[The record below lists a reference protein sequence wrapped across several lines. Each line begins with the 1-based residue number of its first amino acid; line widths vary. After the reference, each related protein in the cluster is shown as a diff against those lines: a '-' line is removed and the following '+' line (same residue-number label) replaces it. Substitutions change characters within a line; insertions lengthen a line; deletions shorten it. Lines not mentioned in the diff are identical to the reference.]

1 MYRMYMAYE
10 YQTMDGAMAVPVA
23 ETRYALTDDAF
34 DGLLPDGQS
43 WKLVWSGGPY
53 RLWEPGDTRW
63 ALLCNVFHFEGGA
76 VRCDLVASKPGLV
89 VHPLPL
95 QSRPAVPGPAGA
107 RFVVSGGAG
116 DSAEASLDDG
126 PVFLPLRAGFNR
138 TALRPAEQPEG
149 GRLLEGGTSIFG
161 IGLPWATLFSE
172 APSPHRLSVPAV
184 PVETDQMS
192 WAGRTG
198 EALGDAP
205 KATFA
210 LPARRFVYA
219 IRLKCS
225 YLQPADDTPVTLQM
239 FWARDGVNDF
249 TGGERQATLE
259 LPGGPGEKTLLV
271 PVNDRIDRLRID
283 PDQRPCVFR
292 VSEITAFVQP
302 EEEPRPDT
310 GGGEGT
316 LDSADDRQIAGW
328 AWDRNQPNSPIA
340 VDIYDGDALLLKV
353 TAGQFRQDL
362 REAGIGNG
370 KHAFSLPTPPRLRD
384 GRVHV
389 IRAKT
394 SGTNRELSE
403 SPKEITLSPSADPY
417 ERLKHRIR
425 EAVGKA
431 LPSGATVLVVSKG
444 DDDLLQLGGR
454 KGRHFPP
461 ADAGHPADSQEA
473 IKRLEAERA
482 RGAGYLLLPEP
493 AFWWLDHYKEFTQYL
508 ERHAR
513 RIHGDADCI
522 IYRLAPPKPG

>member
-1 MYRMYMAYE
+1 
-10 YQTMDGAMAVPVA
+10 
-23 ETRYALTDDAF
+23 
-34 DGLLPDGQS
+34 
-43 WKLVWSGGPY
+43 
-53 RLWEPGDTRW
+53 
-63 ALLCNVFHFEGGA
+63 
-76 VRCDLVASKPGLV
+76 
-89 VHPLPL
+89 
-95 QSRPAVPGPAGA
+95 
-107 RFVVSGGAG
+107 
-116 DSAEASLDDG
+116 
-126 PVFLPLRAGFNR
+126 
-138 TALRPAEQPEG
+138 
-149 GRLLEGGTSIFG
+149 
-161 IGLPWATLFSE
+161 
-172 APSPHRLSVPAV
+172 
-184 PVETDQMS
+184 
-192 WAGRTG
+192 
-198 EALGDAP
+198 
-205 KATFA
+205 
-210 LPARRFVYA
+210 
-219 IRLKCS
+219 
-225 YLQPADDTPVTLQM
+225 M
-239 FWARDGVNDF
+239 FWARDGENDF

-259 LPGGPGEKTLLV
+259 FPGGPGEKTLLV

-328 AWDRNQPNSPIA
+328 AWDWNQPNSPIA

-454 KGRHFPP
+454 KGRHFSP

-493 AFWWLDHYKEFTQYL
+493 AFWWLDHYKEFAQYL
-508 ERHAR
+508 ELHAR